1 MHFQKCGCGWK
12 ASSRSGGREV
22 SSLNKMIMKN
32 INVIILGKRHLFDQK
47 IYGSYVLRCIEYN
60 DSDLG
65 VRLTLRS
72 LEGLVVD
79 DMFVAVERGGRG
91 GKSSSSRDLDDDGQE
106 DGRSRLR
113 SQMIPLPLVARDGQL
128 NCNVVAEGL
137 LT

>member
-47 IYGSYVLRCIEYN
+47 IYGSYVLRCIENN

-79 DMFVAVERGGRG
+79 MSLAEWRGGRG

-113 SQMIPLPLVARDGQL
+113 SQMISLPLVARDRQL